1 MVDIDDLMQFA
12 EVLDDFNI
20 SFEDLN
26 LAEQDILDLDIDDIQ
41 DFLDQIEAFVQ
52 ENAEDKEIEL
62 YLAQL
67 EDEEEGEEF

>member
-52 ENAEDKEIEL
+52 ENAEDEEIEL

>member
-12 EVLDDFNI
+12 EVLDEFNI
-20 SFEDLN
+20 GFEDLN
-26 LAEQDILDLDIDDIQ
+26 LTEEDILDLEIDDIQ
-41 DFLDQIEAFVQ
+41 DFLDQIEAFTQ
-52 ENAEDKEIEL
+52 ENAEDEEIEL

>member
-12 EVLDDFNI
+12 EVLDEFNI
-20 SFEDLN
+20 GFEDLN
-26 LAEQDILDLDIDDIQ
+26 LTEEDILDLEIDDIQ
-41 DFLDQIEAFVQ
+41 DFVDQIEAFAQ
-52 ENAEDKEIEL
+52 ENAEDEEIEL

>member
-41 DFLDQIEAFVQ
+41 DFLDQIEAFTQ
-52 ENAEDKEIEL
+52 ENAEDEEIEL